1 MSDYQ
6 TRPRHKED
14 MKYRMPL
21 RTTDYVDVIARA
33 TELGI
38 RAPVGIALLP
48 GNFQSAASAAE
59 LRYHEAAPR
68 LRSGWR
74 SIGLIDGGPSGTGPQ
89 PLAPSASASVPL
101 TVFFGAGLRSIP
113 PRLIT
118 LAFGMIASVLTLRPG
133 SAGSREIRLNAI
145 VERPT
150 GGYACLE
157 FRGDAYEL
165 FLLAQAVRETWMDEQ
180 TIDRD

>member
-1 MSDYQ
+1 MTSYSCASPACLARFWWVVETPRPGNEATITSIAMSDYQ

-74 SIGLIDGGPSGTGPQ
+74 SIG
-89 PLAPSASASVPL
+89 
-101 TVFFGAGLRSIP
+101 
-113 PRLIT
+113 
-118 LAFGMIASVLTLRPG
+118 
-133 SAGSREIRLNAI
+133 
-145 VERPT
+145 
-150 GGYACLE
+150 
-157 FRGDAYEL
+157 
-165 FLLAQAVRETWMDEQ
+165 
-180 TIDRD
+180 